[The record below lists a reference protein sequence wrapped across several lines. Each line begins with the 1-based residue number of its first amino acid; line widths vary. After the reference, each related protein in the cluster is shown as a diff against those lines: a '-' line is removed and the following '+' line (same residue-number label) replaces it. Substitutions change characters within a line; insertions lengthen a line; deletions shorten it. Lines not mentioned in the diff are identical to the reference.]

1 MKHDGQ
7 RLPPGT
13 VQRVWK
19 DVESLQAFVYNS
31 RHREFVRRRRQW
43 FSAWQGP
50 SYVLWWVV
58 LGDRPTPHDG
68 KQRLDLLA
76 AHGPGADAFDFRV
89 GFPPPVAVAAPVR

>member
-1 MKHDGQ
+1 MKHDGR

-43 FSAWQGP
+43 FSAWRGP
-50 SYVLWWVV
+50 SYVLWWVAP
-58 LGDRPTPHDG
+58 GDRPTPRDG
-68 KQRLDLLA
+68 RQRLDLLA
-76 AHGPGADAFDFRV
+76 AHGPSADAFDFRV